1 MVAVRDQLL
10 DTDEPLKGLLD
21 EFLAFLEVVED
32 LALES
37 EEAAVDP
44 EVSPADTA
52 DVLDEVVVAERDR
65 MKALTRTY
73 ADEAA
78 DLVLPVEVVE
88 VFRQRE
94 IGEPIAVV
102 REEDGIVP
110 EIVPDGVETLAD
122 VGVETCVGECDLP
135 VLDVAAAE
143 PDIEAAAGQ
152 LEVVRHALVVVEEVS
167 LDEIATI
174 TETENELS
182 VTEVRIVL
190 HEMPDDRPVAD
201 VR

>member
-52 DVLDEVVVAERDR
+52 DVPDEGVVAERDR
-65 MKALTRTY
+65 VEALTRTY

-78 DLVLPVEVVE
+78 DLVLAVEVVE
-88 VFRQRE
+88 VFRQGE

-102 REEDGIVP
+102 REEDGIAC

-122 VGVETCVGECDLP
+122 VGV
-135 VLDVAAAE
+135 
-143 PDIEAAAGQ
+143 
-152 LEVVRHALVVVEEVS
+152 
-167 LDEIATI
+167 
-174 TETENELS
+174 
-182 VTEVRIVL
+182 
-190 HEMPDDRPVAD
+190 
-201 VR
+201 